1 MELTAGFVFTGA
13 VIALQSSH
21 ACLADAIFL
30 YRNGRCASA
39 CILGTIAGEHL
50 GQFHWL
56 IRKWEGMAQHPGSAE
71 CGEFAEGLRRDHEMM
86 FRDGLVSLQYNVPQS
101 LAQLTQQLASLKPED
116 PGFADVANKLRLAY
130 KKIWNRAPAKFYEL
144 RTTAQYVTPTEGC
157 RSWSSPQDLSSDQV
171 HDLLLNVG
179 NCYRICFMF
188 CLTDYPDVVRM
199 AEQLGIK
206 AELEDYKNTWPP
218 PEADKFKA

>member
-1 MELTAGFVFTGA
+1 MELTRDFILKGG

-30 YRNGRCASA
+30 YRSGKCASA
-39 CILGTIAGEHL
+39 CILGTVAGEHL
-50 GQFHWL
+50 GQFLWL
-56 IRKWEGMAQHPGSAE
+56 IRKWEGMAQHSRSAE
-71 CGEFAEGLRRDHEMM
+71 CGEFAEDLRRRHETM

-101 LAQLTQQLASLKPED
+101 LAQLTQQLANLKPED
-116 PGFADVANKLRLAY
+116 PEFAKVAEKLRLAH
-130 KKIWNRAPAKFYEL
+130 KKIWNRAPTKFYDL
-144 RTTAQYVTPTEGC
+144 RTRAQYVTPTENC
-157 RSWSSPQDLSSDQV
+157 RRWNSPQDLSSEQV

-179 NCYRICFMF
+179 NCYRTILM
-188 CLTDYPDVVRM
+188 LGLRDYPEVMRV

-218 PEADKFKA
+218 PEGDAFK